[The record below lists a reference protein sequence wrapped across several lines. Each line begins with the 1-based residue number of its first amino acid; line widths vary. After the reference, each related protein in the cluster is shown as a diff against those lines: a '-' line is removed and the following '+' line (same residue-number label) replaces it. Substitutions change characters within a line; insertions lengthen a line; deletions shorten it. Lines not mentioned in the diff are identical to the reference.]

1 VVSPESGKIV
11 VLRYASTRLAAFV
24 ILILPWKEKN
34 LVAVVKAPFSLFQ
47 VTVPEAIASGDYVNP
62 EK

>member
-1 VVSPESGKIV
+1 V
-11 VLRYASTRLAAFV
+11 STRLAAFV